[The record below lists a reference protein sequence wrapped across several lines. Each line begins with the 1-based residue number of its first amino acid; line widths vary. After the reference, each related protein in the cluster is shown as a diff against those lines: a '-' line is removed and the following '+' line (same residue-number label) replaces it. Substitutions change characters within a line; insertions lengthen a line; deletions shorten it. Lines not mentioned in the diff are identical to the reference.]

1 MTIKHI
7 VISGAAYN
15 GIDLIGTIT
24 ELSEQKYIERKHIQ
38 SVFGSSAGAIVLAI
52 WLLNVEKDVLYD
64 FIIKRPWNKIY
75 SFKAEMLFEF
85 LNDKGLIDE

>member
-15 GIDLIGTIT
+15 GIDLVGAIT
-24 ELSEQKYIERKHIQ
+24 ELSEKKYIERKNIE

-52 WLLNVEKDVLYD
+52 WLLDVEKSVLYD
-64 FIIKRPWNKIY
+64 FDEILQQKFIDRPEIVFDRRY
-75 SFKAEMLFEF
+75 ECHV
-85 LNDKGLIDE
+85 